1 MPQLVAQAKASG
13 ASLLIVQELGAD
25 QAPGF
30 FAAMGSDW
38 RYDRAGLNVVGWD
51 ARQWT
56 WVSSNPVNLS
66 SFGQMQRTLL
76 AVNLAHTSGKAL
88 RLASTHLAAAA
99 SDLTAARAVVA
110 RATQAAEVGAAL
122 GLDPVPALLGADW
135 NSRTATDNGPAA
147 PRSILGA
154 LGWTFDQT
162 ALANDAKKGID
173 GTAANYGI
181 RLDSSAV
188 VDLGTA
194 SDHDGRLIVATL
206 H

>member
-1 MPQLVAQAKASG
+1 M
-13 ASLLIVQELGAD
+13 IVQELGAD

-30 FAAMGSDW
+30 FAAMGPDW

-51 ARQWT
+51 TRQWT

-66 SFGQMQRTLL
+66 SFGQMQRTLMSVTL
-76 AVNLAHTSGKAL
+76 SDNSRRIL
-88 RLASTHLAAAA
+88 RISSTHLAAAA

-122 GLDPVPALLGADW
+122 GLDPVPTLLGADW

-154 LGWTFDQT
+154 LGWKFDNT
-162 ALANDAKKGID
+162 ALANDAKHGID

-194 SDHDGRLIVATL
+194 SDHDGRLVVATL
-206 H
+206 P